1 MEITKREII
10 LSIAIA
16 AIMLVLG
23 FLVSGRISE
32 IQMDKNEEYNKA
44 LKIDN
49 NELFRYAMDTNVGN
63 AFVYGDLVAI
73 DTVSYP
79 EIDGEYLYVEKVKEV
94 YTMHT
99 RTVTYTDSKGK
110 TKTKT
115 ETYWTWDYAGSEDL
129 SAKEAT
135 FLDVK
140 FNVSQF
146 AMPYAPHITTIKTSS
161 HVRYKY
167 YGVPTKITGTIYTK
181 LKDGNIGESGVPIY
195 ADSTINE
202 TVDNL
207 SSNFG
212 KVIFWAIWIPVICL
226 AVYGFCYLDNRWLN
240 S

>member
-23 FLVSGRISE
+23 FVISGKISE
-32 IQMDKNEEYNKA
+32 NQMDKNEEYNKA

-49 NELFRYAMDTNVGN
+49 TELFKYGMDTNVGN
-63 AFVYGDLVAI
+63 AFIYGDLIAI

-79 EIDGEYLYVEKVKEV
+79 EIDGEYLYIEKVREE

-99 RTVTYTDSKGK
+99 KTVTYTDSKGK

-115 ETYWTWDYAGSEDL
+115 KVYWTWDYAGSEEQI
-129 SAKEAT
+129 SKEAT

-146 AMPYAPHITTIKTSS
+146 AIPYATHIITIKESS
-161 HVRYKY
+161 DVRYKY
-167 YGVPTKITGTIYTK
+167 YGVPPKITGTIYTK
-181 LKDGNIGESGVPIY
+181 LKDGNI
-195 ADSTINE
+195 
-202 TVDNL
+202 
-207 SSNFG
+207 
-212 KVIFWAIWIPVICL
+212 
-226 AVYGFCYLDNRWLN
+226 
-240 S
+240 

>member
-10 LSIAIA
+10 LSVAIA

-63 AFVYGDLVAI
+63 AFVYGDLKAI
-73 DTVSYP
+73 DIVTYP
-79 EIDGEYLYVEKVKEV
+79 EIEGEYLYVEKVREE

-99 RTVTYTDSKGK
+99 RIVTYTDSKGR
-110 TKTKT
+110 THSKT

-129 SAKEAT
+129 MSKEVT
-135 FLDVK
+135 FLDIN
-140 FNVSQF
+140 FNASQF
-146 AMPYAPHITTIKTSS
+146 SMPYAPHITTIKKSS
-161 HVRYKY
+161 YVRYKY
-167 YGVPTKITGTIYTK
+167 YGLPSKITGTIYTK
-181 LKDGNIGESGVPIY
+181 LKDGNIENKNVPIY
-195 ADSTINE
+195 RDYTISE
-202 TVDNL
+202 TVDSL

-212 KVIFWAIWIPVICL
+212 RVIFWVIWIPVMCL